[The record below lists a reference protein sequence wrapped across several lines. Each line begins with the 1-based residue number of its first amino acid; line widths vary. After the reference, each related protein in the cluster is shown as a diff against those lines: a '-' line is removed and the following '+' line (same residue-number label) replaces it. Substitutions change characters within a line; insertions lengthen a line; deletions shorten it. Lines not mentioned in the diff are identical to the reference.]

1 MGRHRAMAKAKREER
16 KAMSEVDR
24 QKAKMAEYE
33 VKYKTHYAPLFAY
46 YEADHR
52 VAQRNLPK
60 ELRG

>member
-1 MGRHRAMAKAKREER
+1 MAKAKREER